1 MHAEPAAWNSFVA
14 FVAPHVDGIFLHL
27 ADHQGCSQYLT
38 HPKVVEKVVSK
49 QYETQHASKSLQ
61 AVQQHDGRER
71 DCLRLIEDYQ
81 HRKGMEVSS
90 VLLTRPDIVYSEA
103 FPFAHLPPLNQT
115 LYIPFG
121 DDHGRG
127 INDQMAVG
135 SLPTLL
141 RQTGWSGTNKTGYS
155 GVAEYRFGSHISAQG
170 LIVKRFWYEYALL
183 RPRDIALAMA
193 VGPQVFAWFNHNTY
207 IWQRVVSNP
216 KFSGDVVDANT
227 TCSVNWNHVNLP
239 ATVPCRRRNVTYA
252 TPCLQAPK
260 LTDKSPELVAVVCG
274 GANARHMR
282 QQVVYGAICATAGIR
297 AGFYGKQCNETQRCP
312 KVEAASAEGASIIRE
327 AREKANAQRA
337 AAKSQASLI
346 VLEANNQA
354 GTIRARQNSLITNAT
369 GVLRAAESEARKN
382 NLNLHKLSTSQNRT
396 QSRLE
401 KASILNFRE
410 RGELSNKLKLLKEQ
424 IQELDKR
431 RDEAEKA
438 FETAERNVAKVR
450 EEADREIERARKIV
464 ADGNAAAENATSAAE
479 SVASKLEKE
488 AARRAE
494 ALVKEAE
501 GGETRFVRKDTNVT
515 RPNAGNGGGARNDT
529 MGTAN
534 ATTRPRAVRRGSHLP
549 AHKVH
554 EIGGRY

>member
-1 MHAEPAAWNSFVA
+1 MMTTTPASVMAALGPSFR
-14 FVAPHVDGIFLHL
+14 
-27 ADHQGCSQYLT
+27 S
-38 HPKVVEKVVSK
+38 
-49 QYETQHASKSLQ
+49 
-61 AVQQHDGRER
+61 
-71 DCLRLIEDYQ
+71 
-81 HRKGMEVSS
+81 
-90 VLLTRPDIVYSEA
+90 
-103 FPFAHLPPLNQT
+103 
-115 LYIPFG
+115 
-121 DDHGRG
+121 
-127 INDQMAVG
+127 
-135 SLPTLL
+135 
-141 RQTGWSGTNKTGYS
+141 
-155 GVAEYRFGSHISAQG
+155 
-170 LIVKRFWYEYALL
+170 
-183 RPRDIALAMA
+183 
-193 VGPQVFAWFNHNTY
+193 
-207 IWQRVVSNP
+207 
-216 KFSGDVVDANT
+216 
-227 TCSVNWNHVNLP
+227 
-239 ATVPCRRRNVTYA
+239 
-252 TPCLQAPK
+252 
-260 LTDKSPELVAVVCG
+260 
-274 GANARHMR
+274 
-282 QQVVYGAICATAGIR
+282 
-297 AGFYGKQCNETQRCP
+297 
-312 KVEAASAEGASIIRE
+312 AASAEGASIIRE

-450 EEADREIERARKIV
+450 EEADREIERARNIV

-501 GGETRFVRKDTNVT
+501 GGETRFVSKDTNVT

-534 ATTRPRAVRRGSHLP
+534 ATTRPRVLRRGSHLP

>member
-1 MHAEPAAWNSFVA
+1 MS
-14 FVAPHVDGIFLHL
+14 
-27 ADHQGCSQYLT
+27 
-38 HPKVVEKVVSK
+38 SK
-49 QYETQHASKSLQ
+49 PTQ
-61 AVQQHDGRER
+61 E
-71 DCLRLIEDYQ
+71 
-81 HRKGMEVSS
+81 
-90 VLLTRPDIVYSEA
+90 
-103 FPFAHLPPLNQT
+103 
-115 LYIPFG
+115 
-121 DDHGRG
+121 
-127 INDQMAVG
+127 
-135 SLPTLL
+135 
-141 RQTGWSGTNKTGYS
+141 
-155 GVAEYRFGSHISAQG
+155 
-170 LIVKRFWYEYALL
+170 
-183 RPRDIALAMA
+183 
-193 VGPQVFAWFNHNTY
+193 
-207 IWQRVVSNP
+207 
-216 KFSGDVVDANT
+216 
-227 TCSVNWNHVNLP
+227 
-239 ATVPCRRRNVTYA
+239 
-252 TPCLQAPK
+252 
-260 LTDKSPELVAVVCG
+260 
-274 GANARHMR
+274 
-282 QQVVYGAICATAGIR
+282 
-297 AGFYGKQCNETQRCP
+297 

-431 RDEAEKA
+431 RDEADKA

-450 EEADREIERARKIV
+450 EEADREIERARNIV

-501 GGETRFVRKDTNVT
+501 GGETRFVSKDTNVT